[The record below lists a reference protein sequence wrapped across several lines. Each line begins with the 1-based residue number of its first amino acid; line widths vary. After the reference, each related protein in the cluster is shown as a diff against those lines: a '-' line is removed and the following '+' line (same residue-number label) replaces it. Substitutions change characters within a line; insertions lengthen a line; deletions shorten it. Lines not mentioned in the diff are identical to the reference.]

1 VCGIAGVLNGPGLA
15 PVGLDT
21 LRTMAGMLDHRGPD
35 GYGLYRDERIGL
47 AHARLSII
55 DLATGDQPLTNE
67 DGTVWL
73 CFNGEIFN
81 YLELRRELTDLGHR
95 FATQGD
101 SEVIVH
107 GYEQYGDGIWARL
120 NGQFAIALWD
130 QRRGRLWLV
139 RDRLGILPIHYA
151 VAGGRLV
158 FGSEAKAIFASG
170 HVTPALDPQGV
181 DEVFTRWSASP
192 PRTLFAGVSSVR
204 PGSAVCVEVD
214 ERGSGTGTRQAGT
227 AGGSGAGPTA
237 GLTAGLTVR
246 EQRWWQPDM
255 ALDRALA
262 DLPLDAA
269 ADALGERLA
278 EAVRLRLRADVP
290 VGAYLS
296 GGLDSSVIASLVEKG
311 DAPLETFAVRFA
323 DPAFDETA
331 EQRRMAARLGT
342 RHHEIVCG
350 PGEIGDALLDV
361 VWHCEAPL
369 VRTAP
374 VPLFLL
380 SGLVR
385 EAGMKVVLT
394 GEGADELLSG
404 YSIFKEDAVRRFW
417 ARRPGSKM
425 RPSLA
430 GKLHPEV
437 AAGGTRGTELWSR
450 FFGRD
455 LGATDHP
462 FYAHLIRWQNTA
474 WARRVLAA
482 DLRAATDPAG
492 SEGDLL
498 AEMPEGWLGW
508 APLAR
513 AQWVEI
519 ATFMSSY
526 LLSFQGDRVAMAH
539 GVEVRYPFLDPE
551 VVRWCSSLPTR
562 LKMPGLRDKATLRH
576 LASRSLPPEIWRRPK
591 QPYRAPT
598 TSALFGP
605 EAPEYVHDLLSD
617 AAVADLGLLDPK
629 AVRMLAGRAFDRQGH
644 MAGEREEMALVG
656 ALTLQALGQAYLRDL
671 RGHVARARHRLD
683 GVEPTVLVDRVA
695 TGTPSGPSATPSSL
709 STVAASGGTR

>member
-1 VCGIAGVLNGPGLA
+1 MCGIAGVLNGPGLA
-15 PVGLDT
+15 PVEIGT

-35 GYGLYRDERIGL
+35 GYGLYRDEQVGL

-81 YLELRRELTDLGHR
+81 YLELRRELIDLGHR
-95 FATQGD
+95 FVTQGD

-120 NGQFAIALWD
+120 NGQFAVALWD
-130 QRRGRLWLV
+130 QRARRLWLV

-151 VAGGRLV
+151 LAGGRLV

-170 HVTPALDPQGV
+170 FVSPSLDPQGI
-181 DEVFTRWSASP
+181 DEVFTRWSATP
-192 PRTLFAGVSSVR
+192 PRTVFAGVASVR
-204 PGSAVCVEVD
+204 PGSAVCVEVGD
-214 ERGSGTGTRQAGT
+214 RGN
-227 AGGSGAGPTA
+227 GP
-237 GLTAGLTVR
+237 GLTVR
-246 EQRWWQPDM
+246 EQRWWQADM
-255 ALDRALA
+255 ALDAALA
-262 DLPLDAA
+262 DLPLDDA
-269 ADALGERLA
+269 ADALGERLS

-296 GGLDSSVIASLVEKG
+296 GGLDSSVIASLVEQG
-311 DAPLETFAVRFA
+311 EAPLETFAVRFA
-323 DPAFDETA
+323 DPAFDETT
-331 EQRRMAARLGT
+331 EQRRMAALLGT
-342 RHHEIVCG
+342 EHHEIVCG
-350 PGEIGDALLDV
+350 PDEIGDALLDV

-369 VRTAP
+369 LRTAP
-374 VPLFLL
+374 VPLYLL

-417 ARRPGSKM
+417 ARRPESSM

-462 FYAHLIRWQNTA
+462 FYAHMIRWQNTA
-474 WARRVLAA
+474 WARRVLGA
-482 DLRAATDPAG
+482 DLRTAADPERSEADLLGEMPAG
-492 SEGDLL
+492 
-498 AEMPEGWLGW
+498 WLDW

-526 LLSFQGDRVAMAH
+526 LLSYQGDRVAMAH

-551 VVRWCSSLPTR
+551 MIRWCSSLPTR
-562 LKMPGLRDKATLRH
+562 LKMPGLRDKVALRQ
-576 LASRSLPPEIWRRPK
+576 LASRSLPPEIWQRPK

-605 EAPEYVHDLLSD
+605 EAPDYVHDLLSD

-629 AVRMLAGRAFDRQGH
+629 AVRTLAGRAFDRKGH

-656 ALTLQALGQAYLRDL
+656 ALTLQALGRAYLRDL
-671 RGHVARARHRLD
+671 DGRIARARHRLD
-683 GVEPTVLVDRVA
+683 GVEPSVLVDRVG
-695 TGTPSGPSATPSSL
+695 TGTPL
-709 STVAASGGTR
+709 STIATGGTR

>member
-1 VCGIAGVLNGPGLA
+1 MCGIGGVLNGPGLA

-35 GYGLYRDERIGL
+35 GYGLYRDEQVGL

-67 DGTVWL
+67 DRTVWL

-81 YLELRRELTDLGHR
+81 YLELRRELADRGHR

-107 GYEQYGDGIWARL
+107 GYEEWGDGIWARL

-130 QRRGRLWLV
+130 RPARRLWLV
-139 RDRLGILPIHYA
+139 RDRLGILPVHYA
-151 VAGGRLV
+151 LAGGRLV

-170 HVTPALDPQGV
+170 FVRPELDPQGV
-181 DEVFTRWSASP
+181 DEVFTRWSSTP
-192 PRTLFAGVSSVR
+192 PRTVFAGVSSVR
-204 PGSAVCVEVD
+204 PGSAVCVQV
-214 ERGSGTGTRQAGT
+214 GGAGNDS
-227 AGGSGAGPTA
+227 AKGGS
-237 GLTAGLTVR
+237 GLTVR
-246 EQRWWQPDM
+246 EQRWWQADM
-255 ALDRALA
+255 ALDPALA
-262 DLPLDAA
+262 DLPLDDA
-269 ADALGERLA
+269 ADELGERLS

-311 DAPLETFAVRFA
+311 EAPLETFAVRFA
-323 DPAFDETA
+323 DPNFDETP
-331 EQRRMAARLGT
+331 EQRRMAGLLGT
-342 RHHEIVCG
+342 AHHEIVCG
-350 PGEIGDALLDV
+350 PDEIGDALLDV

-369 VRTAP
+369 LRTAP
-374 VPLFLL
+374 VPLYLL

-394 GEGADELLSG
+394 GEGADELLAG

-417 ARRPGSKM
+417 ARRPDSTL

-455 LGATDHP
+455 LGATDNP
-462 FYAHLIRWQNTA
+462 FYAHMIRWQNTA
-474 WARRVLAA
+474 WARRVLGA
-482 DLRAATDPAG
+482 DLRAAADPER
-492 SEGDLL
+492 SEADLL
-498 AEMPEGWLGW
+498 AEMPEGWLAW

-526 LLSFQGDRVAMAH
+526 LLSYQGDRVAMAH

-551 VVRWCSSLPTR
+551 VIRWSSSLPTR
-562 LKMPGLRDKATLRH
+562 LKMPGLRDKVALRQ
-576 LASRSLPPEIWRRPK
+576 LASRTLPPEIWQRPK
-591 QPYRAPT
+591 QPYRAPM

-605 EAPEYVHDLLSD
+605 EAPDYVHDLLSD

-629 AVRMLAGRAFDRQGH
+629 AVRLLAGRAFDRKGH

-656 ALTLQALGQAYLRDL
+656 ALTLQALGRAYLRDL
-671 RGHVARARHRLD
+671 PGRVARAGHRLD
-683 GVEPTVLVDRVA
+683 GVEPSVLVDLVGTDQPMSTIA
-695 TGTPSGPSATPSSL
+695 TTAT
-709 STVAASGGTR
+709 GGTR

>member
-1 VCGIAGVLNGPGLA
+1 MCGIAGVLNGPGLP
-15 PVGLDT
+15 PVDLGT

-35 GYGLYRDERIGL
+35 GYGLYRDEQVGL

-55 DLATGDQPLTNE
+55 DLTSGDQPLTNE

-73 CFNGEIFN
+73 SFNGEIFN

-95 FATQGD
+95 FVTQGD

-130 QRRGRLWLV
+130 RPARRLWLV
-139 RDRLGILPIHYA
+139 RDRLGILPVHYA
-151 VAGGRLV
+151 LAQGRLV

-170 HVTPALDPQGV
+170 WIAPRLDPQGI
-181 DEVFTRWSASP
+181 DEVFTRWSATP
-192 PRTLFAGVSSVR
+192 PRTVFAGIESVR
-204 PGSAVCVEVD
+204 PGSAVCIEVR
-214 ERGSGTGTRQAGT
+214 ERANGANSG
-227 AGGSGAGPTA
+227 
-237 GLTAGLTVR
+237 LVVR
-246 EQRWWQPDM
+246 EQRWWQADM
-255 ALDRALA
+255 ALDPALA
-262 DLPLDAA
+262 GLPLDDA
-269 ADALGERLA
+269 ADALGERLS

-296 GGLDSSVIASLVEKG
+296 GGLDSSVIASLVEQG
-311 DAPLETFAVRFA
+311 EAPLETFAVRFA
-323 DPAFDETA
+323 DPNFDETA
-331 EQRRMAARLGT
+331 EQRRMASLLGT
-342 RHHEIVCG
+342 EHHEIVCG
-350 PGEIGDALLDV
+350 PDEIGDALLDV

-369 VRTAP
+369 LRTAP

-394 GEGADELLSG
+394 GEGADELLAG

-417 ARRPGSKM
+417 ARRPGSSM

-462 FYAHLIRWQNTA
+462 FYAHTIRWQNTA
-474 WARRVLAA
+474 WARRVLGA
-482 DLRAATDPAG
+482 DLRAAADPAQ
-492 SEGDLL
+492 SEADLL
-498 AEMPEGWLGW
+498 AEMPEGWLEW

-526 LLSFQGDRVAMAH
+526 LLSYQGDRVAMAH
-539 GVEVRYPFLDPE
+539 GIEVRYPFLDPE
-551 VVRWCSSLPTR
+551 MIRWCSSLPTR
-562 LKMPGLRDKATLRH
+562 LKMPGLRDKVTLRH
-576 LASRSLPPEIWRRPK
+576 LASRTLPPEIWQRPK
-591 QPYRAPT
+591 QPYRAPM

-617 AAVADLGLLDPK
+617 AAVDDLGLLDPK
-629 AVRMLAGRAFDRQGH
+629 AVRLLAGRAFDRKGH

-656 ALTLQALGQAYLRDL
+656 ALTLQALGRAYLRDL
-671 RGHVARARHRLD
+671 HGHIALARRRLD
-683 GVEPTVLVDRVA
+683 GVEPSVLVDRV
-695 TGTPSGPSATPSSL
+695 GTTA
-709 STVAASGGTR
+709 AASNATGGTR

>member
-1 VCGIAGVLNGPGLA
+1 MCGIAGVLNGPGVA
-15 PVGLDT
+15 PVGLDI

-35 GYGLYRDERIGL
+35 GYGLYRDEQVGL

-95 FATQGD
+95 FVTQGD

-130 QRRGRLWLV
+130 RPARRLWLV

-151 VAGGRLV
+151 LAGGRLV

-170 HVTPALDPQGV
+170 FVTPSFDPQGI
-181 DEVFTRWSASP
+181 DEVFTRWSATP
-192 PRTLFAGVSSVR
+192 PRTVFAGVASVR
-204 PGSAVCVEVD
+204 PGSAVCVTID
-214 ERGSGTGTRQAGT
+214 DRAADGSG
-227 AGGSGAGPTA
+227 
-237 GLTAGLTVR
+237 LVVR
-246 EQRWWQPDM
+246 EQRWWQADM
-255 ALDRALA
+255 ALDPALA

-269 ADALGERLA
+269 ADALGERLS
-278 EAVRLRLRADVP
+278 EAVQLRLRADVP

-296 GGLDSSVIASLVEKG
+296 GGLDSSVIASLVEQG
-311 DAPLETFAVRFA
+311 EAPLETFAVRFA
-323 DPAFDETA
+323 DPAFDETT
-331 EQRRMAARLGT
+331 EQRRMAALLGT
-342 RHHEIVCG
+342 KHHEIVCG
-350 PGEIGDALLDV
+350 PDEIGDALLDV

-369 VRTAP
+369 LRTAP

-417 ARRPGSKM
+417 ARRPESSW

-437 AAGGTRGTELWSR
+437 AAVGTRGTELWSR

-455 LGATDHP
+455 LRATDHP

-482 DLRAATDPAG
+482 DLRASVDPDRSDA
-492 SEGDLL
+492 DLL
-498 AEMPEGWLGW
+498 AEMPGGWLDW

-526 LLSFQGDRVAMAH
+526 LLSYQGDRVAMAH

-551 VVRWCSSLPTR
+551 VIRWCSSLPTR
-562 LKMPGLRDKATLRH
+562 LKMPGLRDKVALRQ
-576 LASRSLPPEIWRRPK
+576 LASRSLPPEIWQRPK

-605 EAPEYVHDLLSD
+605 EAPDYVHDLLSD
-617 AAVADLGLLDPK
+617 AAVTDLGLLEPK
-629 AVRMLAGRAFDRQGH
+629 AVRTLAGRAFDRKGH

-656 ALTLQALGQAYLRDL
+656 ALTLQALGRAYLRDL
-671 RGHVARARHRLD
+671 PGHLARARHRLD
-683 GVEPTVLVDRVA
+683 GVEPSVLVDRIG
-695 TGTPSGPSATPSSL
+695 TGTPL
-709 STVAASGGTR
+709 STIAATGGTR